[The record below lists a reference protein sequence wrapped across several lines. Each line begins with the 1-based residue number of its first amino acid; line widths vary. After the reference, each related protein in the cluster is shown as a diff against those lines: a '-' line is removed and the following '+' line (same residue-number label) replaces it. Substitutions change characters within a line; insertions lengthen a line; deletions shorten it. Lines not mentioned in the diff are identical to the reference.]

1 MKQDVIWYELK
12 DLHSDH
18 LIQVSMLVIAAS
30 HCALSQKEYARQMD
44 LQRSTYVVHDISKD
58 VI

>member
-1 MKQDVIWYELK
+1 VIWYELK

-44 LQRSTYVVHDISKD
+44 LQRSTYVVHGISKD